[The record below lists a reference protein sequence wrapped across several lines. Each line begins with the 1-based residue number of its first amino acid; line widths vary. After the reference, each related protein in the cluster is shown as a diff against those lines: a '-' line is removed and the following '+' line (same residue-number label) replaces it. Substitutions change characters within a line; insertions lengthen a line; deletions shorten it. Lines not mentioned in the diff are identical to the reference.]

1 MLPNDEIEKLL
12 KQYEGIIRKIVNKY
26 KVSSFDK
33 EDLYQAGLLG
43 LYKAIKN
50 YKEEFNVKLTTF
62 AFKYIIGEVNREYK
76 KLNLYGRVDYNKIRS
91 YVYLNST
98 LTPEEICKEL
108 NISIETF
115 YDAMSR
121 VDQVMYLEDEIR
133 DSIID
138 NKAYIDLELDKEEEL
153 LYQYYVVRRFSQCEI
168 AKLLNVSQST
178 VSRSIR
184 KLKNKIKERA

>member
-1 MLPNDEIEKLL
+1 MFPNDEIEVLL

-26 KVSSFDK
+26 KVSSFDR
-33 EDLYQAGLLG
+33 EDLYQAGLFG
-43 LYKAIKN
+43 LFKAIKN
-50 YKEEFNVKLTTF
+50 YKEEYNVKLTTY

-91 YVYLNST
+91 FVYLNST

-121 VDQVMYLEDEIR
+121 VDQVMYLEDDTR

-138 NKAYIDLELDKEEEL
+138 NKAYIDLELDKDEEL
-153 LYQYYVVRRFSQCEI
+153 LYQYYVVRRFSQTEI

-178 VSRSIR
+178 VSRSIK
-184 KLKNKIKERA
+184 KLKLKIKERA

>member
-1 MLPNDEIEKLL
+1 MLPSDEIEVLL

-26 KVSSFDK
+26 KVSSFDR

-43 LYKAIKN
+43 LFKAIKN
-50 YKEEFNVKLTTF
+50 YKEEYNVKLTTY

-91 YVYLNST
+91 FVYLNNT

-121 VDQVMYLEDEIR
+121 VDQVMYLEDDTR

-138 NKAYIDLELDKEEEL
+138 NKAYIDLELDKDEEL
-153 LYQYYVVRRFSQCEI
+153 LYQYYVVRRFSQTEI

-178 VSRSIR
+178 VSRSIK
-184 KLKNKIKERA
+184 KLKLKIKERA

>member
-1 MLPNDEIEKLL
+1 MLPNDDIEVLL

-43 LYKAIKN
+43 LFKAIKN
-50 YKEEFNVKLTTF
+50 YKEEYNAKLTTY

-91 YVYLNST
+91 FVYLNNT

-121 VDQVMYLEDEIR
+121 VDQVMYLEDDTR
-133 DSIID
+133 DSIVD
-138 NKAYIDLELDKEEEL
+138 NKAYIDLELDKDEEL
-153 LYQYYVVRRFSQCEI
+153 LYQYYVVRRFSQTEI

-178 VSRSIR
+178 VSRSIK
-184 KLKNKIKERA
+184 KLKLKIKERA

>member
-1 MLPNDEIEKLL
+1 MFPNDEIEVLL

-26 KVSSFDK
+26 KVSSFDR

-43 LYKAIKN
+43 LFKAIKN
-50 YKEEFNVKLTTF
+50 YKEEYNVKLTTY

-76 KLNLYGRVDYNKIRS
+76 KLNLYGRVDFNKIRS
-91 YVYLNST
+91 FVYLNNT

-121 VDQVMYLEDEIR
+121 VDQVMYLEDDAR

-138 NKAYIDLELDKEEEL
+138 NKAYIDLELDKDEEL
-153 LYQYYVVRRFSQCEI
+153 LYQYYVVRRFSQTEI

-178 VSRSIR
+178 VSRSIK
-184 KLKNKIKERA
+184 KLKLKIKERA